1 MSGKGAPDSS
11 EKATSSRDEGV
22 VDKIRAAG
30 GEIYA
35 VTSEPQRL
43 ADDAREDWQLTFEV
57 VGDPHHEI
65 VSTCRDCGWLE
76 LVINTRTELFEQQK
90 DSSFSHPKGYF
101 QPGVLALDKT
111 GRVLYRWRGV
121 PTRSNLGGAVER
133 PTAEYVFEKIS
144 AALDTPANAETS
156 DAELDLRPEL
166 DSRGI
171 PWPAFM
177 SILTANG
184 WFIKPRPFP
193 HLPNGPPLRRR
204 FLRAL
209 SRIPLFIL
217 AWVVAFSL
225 LPPVWVGAALV
236 AWVIW
241 IIPQIR
247 FISEQFQSVEPP

>member
-1 MSGKGAPDSS
+1 VND
-11 EKATSSRDEGV
+11 GV
-22 VDKIRAAG
+22 VDNIRAAG
-30 GEIYA
+30 GEVYA

-43 ADDAREDWQLTFEV
+43 ADDARDDWQLNFEV

-65 VSTCRDCGWLE
+65 VSTCRDRGWLE
-76 LVINTRTELFEQQK
+76 LIINTRTELFEQQK
-90 DSSFSHPKGYF
+90 DSNFSHPKGYF
-101 QPGVLALDKT
+101 QPGVLALDKS

-121 PTRSNLGGAVER
+121 PTRSNMGGATER
-133 PTAEYVFEKIS
+133 PTANHVFGKIS
-144 AALDTPANAETS
+144 AALEAPASAEPA

-171 PWPAFM
+171 PWPIFI

-184 WFIKPRPFP
+184 WFIRPQPFP

-204 FLRAL
+204 FLRAIL
-209 SRIPLFIL
+209 RIPVFIL

-225 LPPVWVGAALV
+225 LPTAWVGAALT

-247 FISEQFQSVEPP
+247 FINEQFQNVEAP